1 MQLPDVESTTGLAG
15 GVGVGAPYSPAAAR
29 AGKHCGCRLLTVISS
44 VSLRA
49 AEPGSHWAL
58 DLLGLCHVRR
68 SSTAGHASESMPVQ
82 SKMEL
87 LKIAQEGVLTM
98 STPLRL

>member
-1 MQLPDVESTTGLAG
+1 M
-15 GVGVGAPYSPAAAR
+15 
-29 AGKHCGCRLLTVISS
+29 TVISS

-49 AEPGSHWAL
+49 AEPGSHRAL

-68 SSTAGHASESMPVQ
+68 LSTAGHASESMPVQ
-82 SKMEL
+82 SKEL